1 MNDDIT
7 FMGLTR
13 RLLNREAFLSVF
25 TLSFGAVAG
34 LVVGIPIIGY
44 VFGPL
49 FQQPPEKWQTVRLS
63 QGPNKGQI
71 VMTST
76 IPVGSTELVAF
87 EANGPQPWAGETAT
101 QGAWLRRTGNNSFIA
116 YTLYCTHLGCPIHWL
131 PQPKIFLCPCHG
143 SVFNAEGNVVGG
155 PAPRPLFTYNVRTTS
170 DGHVEI
176 QTHALPVIT

>member
-7 FMGLTR
+7 FMSLTR
-13 RLLNREAFLSVF
+13 RLFNRQAFLSIF

-34 LVVGIPIIGY
+34 LVVGIPIVGY
-44 VFGPL
+44 VFGPI
-49 FQQPPEKWQTVRLS
+49 FEQTPEIWQKVRLIE
-63 QGPNKGQI
+63 GPNKGQI
-71 VMTST
+71 VRVDS
-76 IPVGSTELVAF
+76 IPVGNTEKVAF
-87 EANGPQPWAGETAT
+87 QAKAPMPWAGQTAT
-101 QGAWLRRTGNNSFIA
+101 QGAWLRRTGQSSFIA

-143 SVFNAEGNVVGG
+143 SVFNANGIVLGG
-155 PAPRPLFTYNVRTTS
+155 PAPRPLFTYDVRTTP